1 MRPRLLAHG
10 DLSDLG
16 AVAVWLAV
24 IAMIIGAM

>member
-1 MRPRLLAHG
+1 MPRLIRNG